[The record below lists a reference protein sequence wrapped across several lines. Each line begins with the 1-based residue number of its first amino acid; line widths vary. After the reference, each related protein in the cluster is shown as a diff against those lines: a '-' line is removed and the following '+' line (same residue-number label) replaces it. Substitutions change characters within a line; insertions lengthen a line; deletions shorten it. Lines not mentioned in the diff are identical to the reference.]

1 MPTQFQHLVLQPCRF
16 LTLFSHGRQTH
27 NICLCPSWPSILCQP
42 LWLEECKS
50 DTISCQNL
58 TIILILLLGYES
70 QSIVTITRLYRGG
83 VWRLLR
89 CKSGHNNEGANLQM
103 TVGLP
108 VCSSNVYPSL
118 GIHLLPLFFQAL
130 LQHTLPF
137 FPSPCNPSSYSISST
152 SPGSVLLGAP
162 LWGLTG
168 GLHLCFWS
176 HSVASDVAPWGGYEL
191 CWPFSGALLCHA
203 HLKTPGE
210 RPRKILTSPIFNKQL
225 TSFCVQYVCECV
237 CVCLCMF
244 VWLMWIHIF
253 FVVLCFCKCLF
264 TSIFLQPHSLLY
276 LITRVQHAKSVHT
289 HT

>member
-1 MPTQFQHLVLQPCRF
+1 MSFPDTVQSRATNTQHLSLSLLALYSLPAS
-16 LTLFSHGRQTH
+16 LTWGMQTH
-27 NICLCPSWPSILCQP
+27 WHATLS
-42 LWLEECKS
+42 
-50 DTISCQNL
+50 ISCQNL
-58 TIILILLLGYES
+58 TIILIILLGYES

-89 CKSGHNNEGANLQM
+89 CKSGQNNEGANLQV

-137 FPSPCNPSSYSISST
+137 FPSPCNLSSYSISST

-176 HSVASDVAPWGGYEL
+176 LSVASDVAPWGL
-191 CWPFSGALLCHA
+191 WAVLTF
-203 HLKTPGE
+203 LKGTPMSRSSEDPWREAEGNTD
-210 RPRKILTSPIFNKQL
+210 IS
-225 TSFCVQYVCECV
+225 Y
-237 CVCLCMF
+237 
-244 VWLMWIHIF
+244 
-253 FVVLCFCKCLF
+253 
-264 TSIFLQPHSLLY
+264 LQ
-276 LITRVQHAKSVHT
+276 
-289 HT
+289 